1 MVVWFFFLTGK
12 CERQRNKANCGKRA
26 VGEFTFDKTWQSR
39 KTAFTVHCKSNESRV
54 FKQIEVKTIN
64 WKKWNK
70 IGNRVIKAK
79 KNKLQHFK
87 HN

>member
-26 VGEFTFDKTWQSR
+26 VGGFTFDKTWQSR
-39 KTAFTVHCKSNESRV
+39 KTACTVQCKSNESRV
-54 FKQIEVKTIN
+54 FKQIEVK
-64 WKKWNK
+64 KYK